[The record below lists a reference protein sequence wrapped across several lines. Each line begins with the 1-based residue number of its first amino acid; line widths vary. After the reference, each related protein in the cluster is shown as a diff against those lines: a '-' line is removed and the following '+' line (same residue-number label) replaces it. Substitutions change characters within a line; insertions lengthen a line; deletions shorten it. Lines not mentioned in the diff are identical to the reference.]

1 MAHSQGSQ
9 FDDLLSSGGDIEG
22 LFQQKRRL
30 GRTHASYP
38 FLNESVGF
46 SSSTDSDFQDPREIL
61 EQQVLDYNRRRSL
74 ESHISLS
81 EVSWCEQ
88 KPKESTWLVGYWN

>member
-1 MAHSQGSQ
+1 
-9 FDDLLSSGGDIEG
+9 
-22 LFQQKRRL
+22 
-30 GRTHASYP
+30 
-38 FLNESVGF
+38 
-46 SSSTDSDFQDPREIL
+46 L